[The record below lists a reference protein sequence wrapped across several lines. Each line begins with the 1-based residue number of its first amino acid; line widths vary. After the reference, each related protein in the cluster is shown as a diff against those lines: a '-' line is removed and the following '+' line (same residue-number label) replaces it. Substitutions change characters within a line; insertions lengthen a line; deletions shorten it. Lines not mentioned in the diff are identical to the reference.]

1 MVSEALTP
9 EQSARVV
16 IDRQLATSGW
26 LVCDRIGG
34 DLVNHA
40 GVAVREVHLGE
51 AGRADYLLYVGR
63 RLCGVIEAKPAGTP
77 LTGVQWQTARYAE
90 GVPAEMRLGAVMAG
104 DRLPFLFEASG
115 SETGFTNVFDPEPA
129 SRRVFAFPR
138 PETLGWVVRDAQAN
152 SDAGT

>member
-1 MVSEALTP
+1 MSASRGEGVVQEALTP
-9 EQSARVV
+9 EQRARVV

-26 LVCDRIGG
+26 LVCDRV
-34 DLVNHA
+34 DLDVVNHA

-90 GVPAEMRLGAVMAG
+90 GVPDAS
-104 DRLPFLFEASG
+104 ASG
-115 SETGFTNVFDPEPA
+115 RFGVSRGARRTCGTGCLT
-129 SRRVFAFPR
+129 SRVA
-138 PETLGWVVRDAQAN
+138 
-152 SDAGT
+152 